1 MSHGTNTPK
10 AFANFSPGL
19 ERLRQPWVWKIE
31 IVLTLKGL
39 PGVKPFQGLTILFVM
54 HPGFSLR
61 SNPGLKLGNTF
72 GVKEPTPLVLI
83 SQHLRY

>member
-1 MSHGTNTPK
+1 MEQIRQRRSLISAQGWSVSDNL
-10 AFANFSPGL
+10 GL
-19 ERLRQPWVWKIE
+19 EDE

-61 SNPGLKLGNTF
+61 SNPGLKLANTF

-83 SQHLRY
+83 SQHFRC